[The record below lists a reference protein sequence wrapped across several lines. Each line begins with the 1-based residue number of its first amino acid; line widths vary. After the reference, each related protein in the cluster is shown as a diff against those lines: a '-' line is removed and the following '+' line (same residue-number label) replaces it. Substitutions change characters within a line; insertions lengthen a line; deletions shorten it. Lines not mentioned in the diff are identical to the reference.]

1 MTDNEILRYS
11 RQIKL
16 PEIGIEGQERIS
28 RGRVLVV
35 GAGGLGS
42 PAALY
47 LAASGVGTLGLC
59 DGDAVEVSNLAR
71 QILHGTDA
79 VGRPKVDSARDTLTR
94 LNPHV
99 KVETHPEFLTDD
111 NAGSIISA
119 YDFVL
124 LCTDSLE
131 SKYAIAAQCE
141 RLSTPYSY
149 GGAQRFEGQTFTYL
163 PGKASL
169 RDLYGDLPPA
179 ECRVSCART
188 GVMGTVCGVIG
199 CIQATEALKYLA
211 GTGTLLTN
219 ALLSFNALTMDF
231 QKVSL

>member
-1 MTDNEILRYS
+1 MTEEEILRYS

-16 PEIGIEGQERIS
+16 PEIGTDGQQRIS
-28 RGRVLVV
+28 RGRILVV

-71 QILHGTDA
+71 QILHVTDA
-79 VGRPKVDSARDTLTR
+79 AGRPKVDSARDTLMR
-94 LNPHV
+94 INPHV
-99 KVETHPEFLTDD
+99 KVETHPEYLTEE
-111 NAGSIISA
+111 NAGRILPA

-131 SKYAIAAQCE
+131 SKYAIAAKCE
-141 RLSTPYSY
+141 RRSLPYSY

-179 ECRVSCART
+179 DCRVSCART

-199 CIQATEALKYLA
+199 CIQATEALKYLT
-211 GTGTLLTN
+211 GTGTLLTDT
-219 ALLSFNALTMDF
+219 LLSFDALTMEF
-231 QKVSL
+231 RRVSL